1 MEQSA
6 SEATAVE
13 IVRFEDE
20 HAEAFARLN
29 RAWLIRYDLLEEG
42 DRKQLE
48 RPRESILAGGGE
60 IFVALV
66 EGVVVGTCAAIVRDA
81 DTVELAKLAVADG
94 ATGRGIGRS
103 LTLEAIAWARARGA
117 NRVVLVSSTRLTS
130 ALRLYERLGFAYRSL
145 PADPGY
151 ATADIYMELDL

>member
-6 SEATAVE
+6 PESTAVV

-29 RAWLIRYDLLEEG
+29 RAWLERYGLLEEG
-42 DRKQLE
+42 DRKHLE
-48 RPRESILAGGGE
+48 RPRESILAWGGE

-66 EGVVVGTCAAIVRDA
+66 DGAVVGTCAAIVRNA
-81 DTVELAKLAVADG
+81 HIVELAKLAVADG
-94 ATGRGIGRS
+94 ATGRGIGRA
-103 LTLEAIAWARARGA
+103 LTLEAIAWARARGVK
-117 NRVVLVSSTRLTS
+117 RVVLVSSTLLTS
-130 ALRLYERLGFAYRSL
+130 ALRLYERLGFEYRPL

-151 ATADIYMELDL
+151 ETADIYMELEL